1 MIEECLPPGDGSLR
15 ELIVPENS
23 RYQPTEALKKVLPNI
38 DRSFYCSFLH
48 QVIANVTE
56 LAPILLR
63 ELNEIWKFFVYFIR
77 MFKHYN
83 ADSQ

>member
-48 QVIANVTE
+48 QVIANVT
-56 LAPILLR
+56 
-63 ELNEIWKFFVYFIR
+63 
-77 MFKHYN
+77 
-83 ADSQ
+83 